1 VDTYDIPSYVN
12 VECGFRI
19 PGVCNENQV
28 ASRLC
33 LTEGVCGHCRVS
45 SRCDVWFESVV
56 TALAEISLL
65 SSQQTL
71 HREESREALYTEA
84 EPG

>member
-1 VDTYDIPSYVN
+1 
-12 VECGFRI
+12 
-19 PGVCNENQV
+19 
-28 ASRLC
+28 
-33 LTEGVCGHCRVS
+33 
-45 SRCDVWFESVV
+45 VWFESVV

-65 SSQQTL
+65 SSQQIL